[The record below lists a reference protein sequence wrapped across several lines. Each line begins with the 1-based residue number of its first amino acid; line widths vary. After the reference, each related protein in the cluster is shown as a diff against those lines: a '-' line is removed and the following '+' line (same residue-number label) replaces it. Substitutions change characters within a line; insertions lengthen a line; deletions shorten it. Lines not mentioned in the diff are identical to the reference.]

1 MNRAFLL
8 ALASTFCIAAFGADN
23 KVVAFSSDK
32 SSYQVGDKAILG
44 ARLITRP
51 DNPNLEFDLV
61 SKLNGVEIPIQRVT
75 EFDFYS
81 TATLSTVGSNPWRVT
96 VYIQDARLARDLK
109 ASIVAFSARIAAID
123 EELEQNEDPLI
134 EQELLDEKAQQERFL
149 AASQAQLT
157 GIRSQVYGPVGI
169 NIQVS
174 N

>member
-1 MNRAFLL
+1 MKRALLL
-8 ALASTFCIAAFGADN
+8 ALTSTLCFSATAAEN

-32 SSYQVGDKAILG
+32 ALYQVGDKAILS
-44 ARLITRP
+44 ARLITKP

-81 TATLSTVGSNPWRVT
+81 TATLSTVGSNPWRVI

-109 ASIVAFSARIAAID
+109 ASIAGFNARIAAIVQ
-123 EELEQNEDPLI
+123 ELEENQDPVK
-134 EQELLDEKAQQERFL
+134 EQELLDEKAQHERFL

-157 GIRSQVYGPVGI
+157 SIRSQVYGPVGL
-169 NIQVS
+169 NLQVS